1 MLEEFEFLV
10 EAVDGETHDV
20 VEAAVYPFNG
30 YATNPLL
37 DAVGTG
43 FVKRKVV
50 FYIVVYVFLRKFCKF
65 NFGC

>member
-10 EAVDGETHDV
+10 EAVDGKPHDV

-30 YATNPLL
+30 YAANPFL

-43 FVKRKVV
+43 FVKRKIV
-50 FYIVVYVFLRKFCKF
+50 FYIVVYVFF
-65 NFGC
+65 